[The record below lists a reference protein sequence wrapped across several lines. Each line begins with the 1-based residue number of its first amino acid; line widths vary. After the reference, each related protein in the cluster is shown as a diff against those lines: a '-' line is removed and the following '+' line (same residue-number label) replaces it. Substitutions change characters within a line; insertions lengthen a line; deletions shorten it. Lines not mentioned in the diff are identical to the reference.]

1 MIGDRP
7 SYLKAAFLNVYNLG
21 LLGGGLAAGLLTGD
35 ATLAFFAAGA
45 EALWLIFGPDLKPF
59 QRWVN
64 RSEREERE
72 EEEQK
77 RVQALMDNLPQREWQ
92 RAKALFDLRKEIE
105 RDMQQNPT
113 FQAILLQTELDK
125 LSKLHQSFVQL
136 AAACARAE
144 TYLAATDP
152 RELSRQ
158 IDIQR
163 GVEKASKDPA
173 AQELAR
179 KNIAV
184 LQKRQVT
191 MEEIQNFLSRAR
203 GQMNLIE
210 NTVRL
215 LRDQVLTMA
224 SPDQLGMQLD
234 DLIVGVD
241 AIQASAR
248 ESQLIFDDPIAPISA
263 VDQGAAEVA
272 PARDRV
278 GTR

>member
-21 LLGGGLAAGLLTGD
+21 LFGGGLAAGFLTGD
-35 ATLAFFAAGA
+35 LTLAFFAAGA

-64 RSEREERE
+64 RTEREDRE
-72 EEEQK
+72 EEEEK

-136 AAACARAE
+136 ASACARAE

-248 ESQLIFDDPIAPISA
+248 ESQIIFDDPIAPIA
-263 VDQGAAEVA
+263 PLDGRQNDLA

-278 GTR
+278 GSR